1 MVAGEGVKHKKA
13 VSNELKTQR
22 KLMVRALALVWEFS
36 LYIHFWH
43 NTSIDLLDTK
53 FSFLT
58 NSLNVPVINLL
69 WQFVRNFYNTNLH
82 DIFHLWTFQI
92 LFSDNIVCSK
102 TIKITFQLIDIRSKG
117 KILLNWEARV
127 KWPSA
132 SVDYTLLDLQN
143 SSYPTQPHSIIAN

>member
-22 KLMVRALALVWEFS
+22 KLMVRALEFS

-82 DIFHLWTFQI
+82 DIFHL
-92 LFSDNIVCSK
+92 
-102 TIKITFQLIDIRSKG
+102 
-117 KILLNWEARV
+117 
-127 KWPSA
+127 
-132 SVDYTLLDLQN
+132 
-143 SSYPTQPHSIIAN
+143 